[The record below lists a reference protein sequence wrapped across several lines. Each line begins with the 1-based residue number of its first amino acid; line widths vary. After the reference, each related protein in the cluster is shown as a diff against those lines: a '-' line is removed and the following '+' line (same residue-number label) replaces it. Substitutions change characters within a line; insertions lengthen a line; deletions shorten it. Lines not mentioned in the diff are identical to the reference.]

1 MDHLFSFYIILLAI
15 TLFVSLGLALLAWQ
29 KRAAPY
35 AWPVAGWMTGVA
47 VWAAGGLLELALREQ
62 IAQEVMHAI
71 SYGGA
76 AVASVCILQFA
87 AGFSLGEKSVA
98 RPVWIAIWAQALAG
112 VLVAIANPWHHQV
125 WTSVSANLDNAGA
138 DVYLAGPLL
147 LLLSTFYFGYAFIG
161 VWMLLRVILHRQ
173 RPQSQQAFPMLL
185 AILLPV
191 LAIFSAGLDG
201 RYVLGIDGTP
211 LALIASCTLVAV
223 AVFRLAL
230 FDLIPIAR
238 DIVIENMDEGV
249 VVLDLYDRIVD
260 LNPIARELIGGEP
273 VIRVGDTLV
282 ALLERLEPPDAQ
294 IWILPDSQMEVQNV
308 SRNGRWVEI
317 RGSSLRS
324 RQGELTGRLILL
336 RDITERRT
344 NEERTIRISN
354 EYQFTLEHMQTN
366 VFRLRRRPDGGIVYT
381 LNEGP
386 VPKRLGQLTDTVRG
400 KTLEEV
406 MGIELARYLLPF
418 YRTAFAGHPVSYEV
432 ELGPVALMT
441 MLSPIF
447 EEGEVVE
454 LAGSSV
460 DITERIRAERELQQ
474 REAYQRAILD
484 NVPFMAWMKNTKGE
498 YLAANQPQ
506 ADALGVSTPEALR
519 GKTAQDVHPP
529 DRAERIVIDDA
540 EVLASGARRTVEE
553 QLADGA
559 NERWVETFKAP
570 IFDDDGTVI
579 GLVGFSRDVTE
590 RKLIASELENAKTL
604 LESALDQ
611 TPIPMLMASVP
622 DGVVQIANPA
632 CRKFLGLSAESEL
645 IGTRLADLPERKE
658 WIDLDGQGRMLDPE
672 EFPLLLACQ
681 GKAIQNREYGVIRR
695 DGMRRWELVT
705 SVPIRNRA
713 GEIIAAIMVFPDIT
727 ETKLADALLIS
738 YAHRLERSNR
748 DLQDFASS
756 ASHDLQEPLRKIQA
770 FGERL
775 NTRFGHMMDA
785 EGKDYLARMT
795 GAAQRM
801 QGMINAL
808 LDYSRVT
815 TRAQPF
821 VSLKLDTIVHEA
833 VSDLEARI
841 AETNGQVNIKPLPEI
856 EADPLQIR
864 LLMQNLVGNALK
876 FHRPDLPPVV
886 TIWAEK
892 PSERLM
898 VLHIQDNG
906 IGFDAKYLDRI
917 FQPFQRLHGRGE
929 YEGSGMGLA
938 ICRKIVERH
947 GGEITAQSIPGTGTT
962 FLVTLPVSR
971 AKGEMIP

>member
-1 MDHLFSFYIILLAI
+1 MDNWFSFYIILLAI
-15 TLFVSLGLALLAWQ
+15 NLFVALGLALLAWE
-29 KRAAPY
+29 KRSAAY
-35 AWPVAGWMTGVA
+35 ALPVAGWMTGIA
-47 VWAAGGLLELALREQ
+47 IWALGGLIELALREQ
-62 IAQEVMHAI
+62 IAQEVMHAV

-76 AVASVCILQFA
+76 AIAAACVLQFA
-87 AGFSLGEKSVA
+87 AGFSLGDKGVSRA
-98 RPVWIAIWAQALAG
+98 VWIAVWAQTLTGIA
-112 VLVAIANPWHHQV
+112 VVVANPWHHRA
-125 WTSVSANLDNAGA
+125 WTSIQSNPNGFGLDLYTSGSLMILLYTFVS
-138 DVYLAGPLL
+138 
-147 LLLSTFYFGYAFIG
+147 GYALIG
-161 VWMLLRVILHRQ
+161 VWMLLRVVIRRQ

-185 AILLPV
+185 AVLLPV
-191 LAIFSAGLDG
+191 LAGVGGAYLSD
-201 RYVLGIDGTP
+201 IDVMP
-211 LALIASCTLVAV
+211 LALITSCVLVA
-223 AVFRLAL
+223 AAIFRLAL

-249 VVLDLYDRIVD
+249 VVMDLNDRIVD
-260 LNPIARELIGGEP
+260 LNPTARAMIGGEP
-273 VIRVGDTLV
+273 PIRAGDTLV
-282 ALLERLEPPDAQ
+282 GLLERLQPPDAQ
-294 IWILPDSQMEVQNV
+294 IWILPDSQMEVQSV
-308 SRNGRWVEI
+308 SRNGRWIEV
-317 RGSSLRS
+317 RGSALRS

-354 EYQFTLEHMQTN
+354 EYQFALEHMQTN
-366 VFRLRRRPDGGIVYT
+366 VFRLRRRPDGAMVYT

-386 VPKRLGQLTDTVRG
+386 VPKRLGQLTEKVRG

-406 MGIELARYLLPF
+406 MGTELAHYLLPY
-418 YRTAFAGHPVSYEV
+418 YRNAFAGHAVSYEV
-432 ELGPVALMT
+432 DLGPVALMT

-447 EEGEVVE
+447 EEGEVAE

-460 DITERIRAERELQQ
+460 DVTERIRAERELQQ

-484 NVPFMAWMKNTKGE
+484 NVPFMAWMKNAKGE

-506 ADALGVSTPEALR
+506 ADALGIAAPEALR
-519 GKTAQDVHPP
+519 GKSAVDLHPP
-529 DRAERIVIDDA
+529 ERAARIAADDA
-540 EVLASGARRTVEE
+540 EVLASGAHRTVEE
-553 QLADGA
+553 MIPTGTA
-559 NERWVETFKAP
+559 ETWMETFKAP

-590 RKLIASELENAKTL
+590 RKRIASELEDAKTL

-611 TPIPMLMASVP
+611 TPIPMMMASVP
-622 DGVVQIANPA
+622 DGILRIVNPA

-645 IGTRLADLPERKE
+645 IGMRLADLGDRKE
-658 WIDLDGQGRMLDPE
+658 WVDLDGQGRMLDPQ
-672 EFPLLLACQ
+672 EFPLLQACL
-681 GKAIQNREYGVIRR
+681 GKSIQNREFGIIRR

-713 GEIIAAIMVFPDIT
+713 GEVIAAIMVFPDIS
-727 ETKLADALLIS
+727 ENKLADALLIS

-775 NTRFGHMMDA
+775 QTRFGHMMDD

-821 VSLKLDTIVHEA
+821 VPIQLDEIVREA
-833 VSDLEARI
+833 VSDLETRI
-841 AETNGQVNIKPLPEI
+841 AETGGRMDIKPLPEI

-864 LLMQNLVGNALK
+864 LLIQNLIGNALK
-876 FHRPDLPPVV
+876 FHRKDQPPVV
-886 TIWAEK
+886 SIWADT
-892 PSERLM
+892 PGDRTT
-898 VLHIQDNG
+898 VLHIEDNG
-906 IGFDAKYLDRI
+906 IGFDPKYLDRI

-971 AKGEMIP
+971 NKGEIIP